1 MLVDS
6 QPDLRVVVEAG
17 DGRQAVE
24 ALART
29 PVDVVLMDVRMP
41 VLDGVEATRQVLAAD
56 PATRVL
62 VLTTFDLDDYVLSAV
77 AAGASGFLLK
87 DAQPEELLDAV
98 RVVHSG
104 EAVVAASATRRLLR
118 HVAPLL
124 RGGPADGTPAG
135 ALPAPAR
142 GVGEELDGL
151 TAREREVLVLM
162 AQGLSNT
169 EIAEHLV
176 LGRSTVKTHVGRVL
190 EKTGSRDRVQAVVLA
205 YRTGLVH
212 PEDDPAPG

>member
-1 MLVDS
+1 M
-6 QPDLRVVVEAG
+6 
-17 DGRQAVE
+17 AVSSGSACTSASLE
-24 ALART
+24 
-29 PVDVVLMDVRMP
+29 PS
-41 VLDGVEATRQVLAAD
+41 
-56 PATRVL
+56 
-62 VLTTFDLDDYVLSAV
+62 YVLRAC
-77 AAGASGFLLK
+77 
-87 DAQPEELLDAV
+87 
-98 RVVHSG
+98 
-104 EAVVAASATRRLLR
+104 
-118 HVAPLL
+118 
-124 RGGPADGTPAG
+124 
-135 ALPAPAR
+135 

-212 PEDDPAPG
+212 PEDDPTPG